1 MAELTT
7 DNSGKERLSSSEP
20 QAMEDLSSSKPYRE
34 RRTWRRIPRS
44 LAGRAVQ
51 LQPAGPVGR
60 FRCPVQCSWPAGL
73 EANPGLRTPCS
84 TLDILPTCCAAM
96 GIDAPADRPIDGV
109 DILPLLSD
117 PAADRPRPVCYR
129 FLDRKDKMFDAPT
142 FAVMDGQW
150 KFLTNLD
157 AAGAHDQLY
166 DMVADLGETTNVLDE
181 HPDL

>member
-1 MAELTT
+1 
-7 DNSGKERLSSSEP
+7 
-20 QAMEDLSSSKPYRE
+20 
-34 RRTWRRIPRS
+34 
-44 LAGRAVQ
+44 
-51 LQPAGPVGR
+51 
-60 FRCPVQCSWPAGL
+60 
-73 EANPGLRTPCS
+73 
-84 TLDILPTCCAAM
+84 M
-96 GIDAPADRPIDGV
+96 GVDAPADRPIDGV

-117 PAADRPRPVCYR
+117 PSSDRPKPIPYR

-181 HPDL
+181 HPDLQRMYREQLTEFLDSCRRSHAGDDYDRPVDMVTPFQEPGGWAD